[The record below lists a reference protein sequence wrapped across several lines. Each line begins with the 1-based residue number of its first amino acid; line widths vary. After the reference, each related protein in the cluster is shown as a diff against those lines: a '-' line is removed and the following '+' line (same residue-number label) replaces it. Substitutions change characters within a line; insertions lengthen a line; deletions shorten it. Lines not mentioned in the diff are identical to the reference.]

1 MGVEWGLQMVR
12 PDTLEAIDDTVFD
25 PHPIE
30 EGELD
35 LILVGDEEGP
45 IFDLLCSGATGCDH
59 DQPDFDWISHH
70 CPPATIAPE
79 AVRRCADRLSAIT
92 RERYLPPETFLAG
105 RVTCHEEWYYE
116 AVAGVADEFRRYI
129 ARAADHGYALRYSVS
144 G

>member
-35 LILVGDEEGP
+35 LILVGEEEGP
-45 IFDLLCSGATGCDH
+45 IFDLLSSGARG
-59 DQPDFDWISHH
+59 
-70 CPPATIAPE
+70 ATTTSRTSIGSVTIVLPRPSPRKPCACARIAS
-79 AVRRCADRLSAIT
+79 RRSRASD
-92 RERYLPPETFLAG
+92 
-105 RVTCHEEWYYE
+105 TCRP
-116 AVAGVADEFRRYI
+116 RRSS
-129 ARAADHGYALRYSVS
+129 RG